1 MTTSHDP
8 PVMTLCVV
16 QIANVTGE
24 EARQVLNEI
33 DFRMYV
39 RLLGITTAGPLLL
52 AIEVVCIVSLL
63 S

>member
-1 MTTSHDP
+1 
-8 PVMTLCVV
+8 MTLCVV